1 MSKRPNIVFI
11 FADQH
16 RHDALGCAGNTL
28 IQTPNIDR
36 LAASGVRFKD
46 AWCQSP
52 ICQPS
57 RAALITG
64 RYPHEARGDA

>member
-1 MSKRPNIVFI
+1 NIVFI

-16 RHDALGCAGNTL
+16 RHDAFGCAGNPL
-28 IQTPNIDR
+28 IETPNIDR
-36 LAASGVRFKD
+36 LAGRGVRFTN

-64 RYPHEARGDA
+64 RYPHEVGV